1 MKEDIALILSLFYNE
16 IVPEAQEG
24 CIYVD
29 DWQYHCHFTTE
40 IGSMSKSSDYVVLH
54 IHNQKK
60 FEQLLCTY
68 AFCMMNYLKV
78 NPEFSK
84 NDAIYFFNSDRTI
97 NKKLTYKAICTFL
110 WANATIDDFLEPE
123 NYLQTRIAFFN
134 DPLYPSYKEGKILFE
149 NLGTI
154 FPAFQKVQPLSLKI
168 KIEKQNPVAENLY
181 AFETY
186 LEGLK
191 ETYILP
197 KIYYGINNGI
207 CYIGT
212 IQKKKQER
220 QKFHKDIERILYK
233 FDHKIPE
240 EYKNIEPNIL
250 LALIC
255 FFLILKKE
263 NISTIIYN
271 AYYPLRNELKA
282 YLVKKEKISE
292 QEYYRI
298 FQNITLRYFEAITR
312 LQYQFEGIQI
322 QCYPFDITT
331 SMQVNLLSITSKL
344 DDNLLNQIVTEINHK
359 ENLKRK

>member
-1 MKEDIALILSLFYNE
+1 MKEDISLILSLFYDE
-16 IVPEAQEG
+16 IIPEAQEG

-29 DWQYHCHFTTE
+29 DWQYHCHFTTQ
-40 IGSMSKSSDYVVLH
+40 IGPTSKPSDYVVLH

-60 FEQLLCTY
+60 FEHLLCTY
-68 AFCMMNYLKV
+68 AFCMMNYLEA
-78 NPEFSK
+78 NPEFSD
-84 NDAIYFFNSDRTI
+84 NDAIYFFNSDKTI

-110 WANATIDDFLEPE
+110 WANATFDDFLEPE
-123 NYLQTRIAFFN
+123 NYLQNRIAFFN
-134 DPLYPSYKEGKILFE
+134 DPLYSSYKDGKILFE
-149 NLGTI
+149 NLEAI
-154 FPAFQKVQPLSLKI
+154 FPAFQKVQPLSLKV
-168 KIEKQNPVAENLY
+168 KIVKQNPVAENLY
-181 AFETY
+181 ALETY
-186 LEGLK
+186 LVGH

-212 IQKKKQER
+212 IQKKKQNR

-298 FQNITLRYFEAITR
+298 FQNITLRYFEAIAR
-312 LQYQFEGIQI
+312 LQYQFEGIEI
-322 QCYPFDITT
+322 QSYPFDFTT
-331 SMQVNLLSITSKL
+331 SMKINLTSITSKL
-344 DDNLLNQIVTEINHK
+344 DDNLLNQIVTSINCE
-359 ENLKRK
+359 ENLQRK